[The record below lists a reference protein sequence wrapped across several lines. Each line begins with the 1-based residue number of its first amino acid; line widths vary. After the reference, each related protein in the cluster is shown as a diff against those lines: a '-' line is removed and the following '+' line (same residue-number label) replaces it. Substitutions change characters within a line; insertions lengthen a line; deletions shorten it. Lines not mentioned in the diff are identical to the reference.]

1 MSIRAPLFSNQ
12 KRVGRHFCSDFQGV
26 AEGSRRFCP
35 DFMGF
40 CPDFYQIK
48 TFGVAVAP
56 LYPRLLH
63 QCTNGTVKLV
73 ERKRPSL
80 LCEWLWFGSHL
91 CSFRFG
97 GSGHTFDGTGFYLLF
112 EISNTFVFTL

>member
-1 MSIRAPLFSNQ
+1 
-12 KRVGRHFCSDFQGV
+12 
-26 AEGSRRFCP
+26 
-35 DFMGF
+35 MGF

-112 EISNTFVFTL
+112 ESFQYFCVYALGFGFRFRVNETEVNVVYVSIRTTENYDVW